1 GPTSFFPG
9 VAVNPSAD
17 DVELE
22 LDRFRRKV
30 AAGARFAMTQVLF
43 DLGYLDRFLE
53 ALGGS
58 SPVPLLVGLWP
69 LWSHPLAVRVHN
81 HVPGIVVPEAVQQAL
96 LDAGP
101 SATEVGM
108 RIARELYVEAR
119 EKAAGV
125 YIVAPF
131 KKPLDAIDVIV

>member
-1 GPTSFFPG
+1 M
-9 VAVNPSAD
+9 NPSAD
-17 DVELE
+17 DLELE

-43 DLGYLDRFLE
+43 DLSYLDRFLA
-53 ALGGS
+53 ALGGT

-69 LWSHPLAVRVHN
+69 LWSHPLAVRVHE
-81 HVPGIVVPEAVQQAL
+81 HVPGIVVPERVRKTL

-101 SATEVGM
+101 AAAEVGM
-108 RIARELYVEAR
+108 RIARELYVEAK

-131 KKPLDAIDVIV
+131 KKPLDAVDVIV